1 MAEEALRQ
9 QQELLERE
17 QKLEREERQINQLID
32 KATETYQHRQDIRHE
47 RSRHKQSPKG
57 RGTRLKEQDL
67 SVGGDQGDQ
76 SGGAVDTVMEVSTPS
91 RSAMLQTT
99 SALEHART
107 SSSVAE
113 EVSEETG
120 LPADVST
127 TKLSAPSPKSGPTA
141 SRIPTEYADD
151 TFESL
156 EGTPTH
162 PASSHLPIVTSTP
175 AQPPVSGEDFSLSD
189 SLKDSISGEPR

>member
-1 MAEEALRQ
+1 MAEEALKQ

-17 QKLEREERQINQLID
+17 QELEREERQINQLID

-47 RSRHKQSPKG
+47 RSRRKLSPKG
-57 RGTRLKEQDL
+57 RGAKVKEEEVAAQ
-67 SVGGDQGDQ
+67 GEQGDR
-76 SGGAVDTVMEVSTPS
+76 SVGAVDTVLDDTTPS
-91 RSAMLQTT
+91 SSAVLQT
-99 SALEHART
+99 SSVVEHVRT

-113 EVSEETG
+113 EISEESG
-120 LPADVST
+120 LSADVSA
-127 TKLSAPSPKSGPTA
+127 TKPGAPSTKSGPTT
-141 SRIPTEYADD
+141 SRILTEYADD

-175 AQPPVSGEDFSLSD
+175 AHPPTSGEDFSLSE
-189 SLKDSISGEPR
+189 SLKDSISGEP